1 MNVGVSFRSIEG
13 HDQCP
18 YILHC
23 LHFRIH
29 MGTYEEEEAGTS
41 DRIWK
46 SQESASHVHLCPE
59 AIFRGVADTH

>member
-1 MNVGVSFRSIEG
+1 
-13 HDQCP
+13 
-18 YILHC
+18 
-23 LHFRIH
+23 

-46 SQESASHVHLCPE
+46 SQESASHIHLCPE